1 MKAVVWKNFSF
12 LYRGEADDALHDIN
26 LAIEPGQFVA
36 VVGASGAGKSTLS
49 FTLNGLIPHFQKGRL
64 TGTVTVFG
72 KDVQQKKVNDMA
84 QDVGLVFQDFESQL
98 FSTNVKLEVAFG
110 PENFELPWQEIDE
123 RVKAWLQNVGL
134 EEFQDRDPSSLSG
147 GQKQRLA
154 IASVLAL
161 KPKLLS
167 LDEPTTDLDPEGK
180 DHIFRIA
187 HQLKRETDMT
197 IIMAEHETERIMG
210 AADRVVVLDRG
221 QIVMDG
227 TPADV
232 FSQTEQLRQWGIA
245 PLQGVELLEEIG
257 APLPEQLTEEH
268 LLETLDQAAPR
279 IDEAQYKKLLDGD
292 SAYVQSLGEP
302 LVEVKELTHVY
313 SGAPPG
319 TPPAVDRVSL
329 DIQKGDFVAV
339 LGQNGSGKTTLV
351 KHFNGLLK
359 PTAGTVSFR
368 KKTTEDTSIYELGQ
382 HIGYVFQN
390 PDHQIFAETVFDE
403 VAFGCR
409 MQRLPEEELN
419 VRVADALE
427 AVSLSGYEERDPF
440 SLTKGERQR
449 VAVAS
454 VLSLKPEVLIFDEP
468 TTGLD
473 YRQQR
478 SMMGLIQKLN
488 EEGHTVI
495 MVTHQM
501 DIVAEYAKRV
511 IVMKDGKLLLQGR
524 TREVFAQE
532 DVLKQ
537 AHLDVPFVT
546 RWSNRLQKTLLS
558 VAEAK
563 RVFVKEA

>member
-1 MKAVVWKNFSF
+1 MKAVEWKNFCF
-12 LYRGEADDALHDIN
+12 AYRGEADDALHDIN
-26 LAIEPGQFVA
+26 LAIEPGQFVV

-64 TGTVTVFG
+64 TGSVTVFG

-167 LDEPTTDLDPEGK
+167 LDEL
-180 DHIFRIA
+180 
-187 HQLKRETDMT
+187 
-197 IIMAEHETERIMG
+197 
-210 AADRVVVLDRG
+210 
-221 QIVMDG
+221 
-227 TPADV
+227 
-232 FSQTEQLRQWGIA
+232 
-245 PLQGVELLEEIG
+245 
-257 APLPEQLTEEH
+257 
-268 LLETLDQAAPR
+268 
-279 IDEAQYKKLLDGD
+279 
-292 SAYVQSLGEP
+292 
-302 LVEVKELTHVY
+302 
-313 SGAPPG
+313 
-319 TPPAVDRVSL
+319 
-329 DIQKGDFVAV
+329 
-339 LGQNGSGKTTLV
+339 
-351 KHFNGLLK
+351 
-359 PTAGTVSFR
+359 
-368 KKTTEDTSIYELGQ
+368 
-382 HIGYVFQN
+382 
-390 PDHQIFAETVFDE
+390 
-403 VAFGCR
+403 
-409 MQRLPEEELN
+409 
-419 VRVADALE
+419 
-427 AVSLSGYEERDPF
+427 
-440 SLTKGERQR
+440 
-449 VAVAS
+449 
-454 VLSLKPEVLIFDEP
+454 

-473 YRQQR
+473 YKQQR

-546 RWSNRLQKTLLS
+546 RWSNRLTCSPCLLS
-558 VAEAK
+558 AL
-563 RVFVKEA
+563 FPTLSC